1 MTALEYK
8 DENLQASLF
17 ALVAWVEADPVN
29 RSIVEIDKP
38 AGKWMVRLKVG
49 DEPFTAGADVE
60 LRGAI
65 RNALMIAA
73 CAGFP

>member
-1 MTALEYK
+1 MTALEYE
-8 DENLQASLF
+8 DEHLQASLF

-29 RSIVEIDKP
+29 RAIVEIDKP
-38 AGKWMVRLKVG
+38 AGQWLVRLKVV
-49 DEPFTAGADVE
+49 DEVFTAGADVE

-73 CAGFP
+73 CAGHP